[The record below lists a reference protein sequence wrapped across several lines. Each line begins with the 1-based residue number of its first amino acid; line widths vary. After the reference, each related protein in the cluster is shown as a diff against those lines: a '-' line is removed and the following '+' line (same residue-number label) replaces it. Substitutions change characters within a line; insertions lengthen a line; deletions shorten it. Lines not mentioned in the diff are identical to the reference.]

1 SSSLKID
8 APIVAG
14 TSDYVPHMGNARN
27 SMLWIVGQ
35 GFLGSEII
43 MDIKI
48 QTQDGPN
55 GGAILADIIRATKI
69 ALHQGSSGSINE
81 ISGYGFK
88 NPPKGSLSPEVAA
101 KELAQFVLGI
111 KF

>member
-1 SSSLKID
+1 MAAALEID

-14 TSDYVPHMGNARN
+14 TSDYVPHLGNGRN
-27 SMLWIVGQ
+27 SMLWLVGK

-69 ALHQGSSGSINE
+69 ALQQGASGPVNE
-81 ISGYGFK
+81 VCCYGFK
-88 NPPKGSLSPEVAA
+88 NPAKQLKSPKIAA
-101 KELAQFVLGI
+101 ENLAKFVMGM
-111 KF
+111 K